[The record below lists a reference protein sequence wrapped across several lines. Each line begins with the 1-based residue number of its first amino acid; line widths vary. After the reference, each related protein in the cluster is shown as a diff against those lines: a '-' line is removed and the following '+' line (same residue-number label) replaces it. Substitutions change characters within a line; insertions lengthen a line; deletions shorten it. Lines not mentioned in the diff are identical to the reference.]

1 MGRYL
6 RKFQEAFL
14 KGDLILL
21 LICAVI
27 NIFGILVIA
36 VPRTTWA
43 IPVLL
48 SFRALRHCW
57 AFSCS
62 C

>member
-36 VPRTTWA
+36 STTNHMGNTRF
-43 IPVLL
+43 IIV
-48 SFRALRHCW
+48 
-57 AFSCS
+57 
-62 C
+62 